1 LTVNTEALSSIKSY
15 IEAKSGKTKILAVTK
30 NRSVDDIAKL
40 LLLDQKLF
48 GENKVQE
55 AAQKFNKIQ
64 KVNFQNFEL
73 HLIGPLQSNKA
84 KLALETF
91 DVIQTIDRIK
101 IIDVI
106 TNLTTSNRS
115 FQTKKY
121 FIQVN
126 VGEESQ
132 KSGVVPSAVGDLY
145 SYALEKNLNVIGLMC
160 IPPNHEAPNKYFQL
174 MNNLREEI
182 NQNLQLSMGMSS
194 DYETAIS
201 YNSNLVRIGSKL
213 FS

>member
-1 LTVNTEALSSIKSY
+1 MTVNTEALSSIKSY

-106 TNLTTSNRS
+106 TNLTASNRS
-115 FQTKKY
+115 FQKKKY

-132 KSGVVPSAVGDLY
+132 KSGVIPSAVGDLY

>member
-1 LTVNTEALSSIKSY
+1 MTVNTEALSSIKSY

-40 LLLDQKLF
+40 LLLDQRLF

-64 KVNFQNFEL
+64 KENFQNFEL

-106 TNLTTSNRS
+106 TNLTASNRS

-132 KSGVVPSAVGDLY
+132 KSGVIPSAVGDLY
-145 SYALEKNLNVIGLMC
+145 SYALEQNLNVIGLMC

>member
-1 LTVNTEALSSIKSY
+1 MTVNTEALSSIKSY
-15 IEAKSGKTKILAVTK
+15 IEAKASKTKILAVTK

-40 LLLDQKLF
+40 LLLGQKLF

-55 AAQKFNKIQ
+55 AAQKFNKIKKEKTQ
-64 KVNFQNFEL
+64 KFEL

-106 TNLTTSNRS
+106 TKLTTNNKS
-115 FQTKKY
+115 FKTKKY

-132 KSGVVPSAVGDLY
+132 KSGAMPSTISDLY
-145 SYALEKNLNVIGLMC
+145 NYALEKNLNVIGLMC
-160 IPPNHEAPNKYFQL
+160 IPPNHEAPNQYFQL
-174 MNNLREEI
+174 MNNLKDEI
-182 NQNLQLSMGMSS
+182 NQNLLLSMGMSS
-194 DYETAIS
+194 DYKTAIR
-201 YNSNLVRIGSKL
+201 YHSNLVRIGSKI
-213 FS
+213 FI

>member
-1 LTVNTEALSSIKSY
+1 MTVNTEALSSIKSY

-106 TNLTTSNRS
+106 TNLTASNRS

-132 KSGVVPSAVGDLY
+132 KSGVIPSAVGDLY

>member
-1 LTVNTEALSSIKSY
+1 MTVNTEALSSIKSY

-64 KVNFQNFEL
+64 KENFQNFEL

>member
-1 LTVNTEALSSIKSY
+1 MFFT
-15 IEAKSGKTKILAVTK
+15 
-30 NRSVDDIAKL
+30 
-40 LLLDQKLF
+40 
-48 GENKVQE
+48 
-55 AAQKFNKIQ
+55 

-106 TNLTTSNRS
+106 TNLTASNRS

-132 KSGVVPSAVGDLY
+132 KSGVIPSAVGDLY

>member
-1 LTVNTEALSSIKSY
+1 MTVNTEALSSIKSY

-64 KVNFQNFEL
+64 KENFQNFEL

-106 TNLTTSNRS
+106 TNLTASNRS

-132 KSGVVPSAVGDLY
+132 KSGVIPSAVGDLY

-182 NQNLQLSMGMSS
+182 NKNLQLSMGMSS

>member
-1 LTVNTEALSSIKSY
+1 MTVNTEALSSIKSY

-64 KVNFQNFEL
+64 KENFQNFEL

-106 TNLTTSNRS
+106 TNLTASNRS
-115 FQTKKY
+115 FQKKKY

-132 KSGVVPSAVGDLY
+132 KSGVIPSAVGDLY

-182 NQNLQLSMGMSS
+182 NKNLQLSMGMSS

>member
-106 TNLTTSNRS
+106 TNLTASNRS

-132 KSGVVPSAVGDLY
+132 KSGVIPSAVGDLY
-145 SYALEKNLNVIGLMC
+145 SYAVEKNLNVIGLMC

>member
-1 LTVNTEALSSIKSY
+1 LTVNTEVLSSIKSY
-15 IEAKSGKTKILAVTK
+15 IEAKASKTKILAVTK

-40 LLLDQKLF
+40 LLLGQKLF

-55 AAQKFNKIQ
+55 AAQKFNKIR
-64 KVNFQNFEL
+64 KEKFHNFEL

-106 TNLTTSNRS
+106 TKLTANRKS
-115 FQTKKY
+115 FKTKKY

>member
-1 LTVNTEALSSIKSY
+1 MTVNTEALSSIKSY

-64 KVNFQNFEL
+64 KENFQNFEL

-106 TNLTTSNRS
+106 TNLTASNRS

-132 KSGVVPSAVGDLY
+132 KSGVIPSAVGDLY

>member
-55 AAQKFNKIQ
+55 AVQKFDKIQ
-64 KVNFQNFEL
+64 NEKFQNFEL

-106 TNLTTSNRS
+106 TNLTASNRS

-132 KSGVVPSAVGDLY
+132 KSGVIPSAVGDLY

>member
-64 KVNFQNFEL
+64 KENFQNFEL

-106 TNLTTSNRS
+106 TNLTASNRS

-132 KSGVVPSAVGDLY
+132 KSGVIPSAVGDLY

-182 NQNLQLSMGMSS
+182 NKNLQLSMGMSS

>member
-1 LTVNTEALSSIKSY
+1 MTVNTEALSSIKSY
-15 IEAKSGKTKILAVTK
+15 IEAKASKTKILAVTK

-40 LLLDQKLF
+40 LLLGQKLF

-64 KVNFQNFEL
+64 QEKSHNFEL

-101 IIDVI
+101 IIDAI
-106 TNLTTSNRS
+106 TKLTANNKS
-115 FQTKKY
+115 FKTKKY

-132 KSGVVPSAVGDLY
+132 KSGAMPSTISDLY
-145 SYALEKNLNVIGLMC
+145 NYALEKNLNVIGLMC
-160 IPPNHEAPNKYFQL
+160 IPPNHEAPNQYFQL
-174 MNNLREEI
+174 MNNLKDEI
-182 NQNLQLSMGMSS
+182 NQNLLLSMGMSS
-194 DYETAIS
+194 DYKTAIR
-201 YNSNLVRIGSKL
+201 YHSNLVRIGSKI
-213 FS
+213 FI